1 MYIESINEK
10 MNGEDMN
17 MQAKDQKPNQM
28 NNLVK
33 ASDLLPDTDDTG
45 LRISALEEKNKQ
57 LKTIISRYKHI
68 KNELNKAKA
77 NAEKS
82 NQIKSDFL
90 AMMSHEIRT
99 PMNGVI
105 GMTSLLLD
113 TELTSEQRDYVETIR
128 ISGDSLMTIVNE
140 ILDFSKIESGKLT
153 LEEAPFELRSCIES
167 TLDLFAQKALEKGID
182 LLYLIQPE
190 VAPVYMGDVT
200 RFRQILINLINNA
213 IKFTEKGEIIIKV
226 EKIGEKDGVME
237 ICVSVEDTG
246 IGIENDK
253 IDFLFDPFIQAD
265 TSTTRRY
272 GGTGLGLA
280 ISKQLI
286 NLMGGKI
293 WVKSTINVGSTFFY
307 TLKLKISEQ
316 GKTKLYVRGNIP
328 ELQNCRVL
336 IVDDNQ
342 TNLLILNLHFE
353 TWGIKAFSAD
363 SAEKALEIVKDN
375 ADFDLAVLDMLLPE
389 MDGIQLA
396 QAIKNM
402 PDAKNIPLILLT
414 SLGNFNNIPKDLFV
428 ARLSKPIKMEVL
440 FDMVLKTISNWKKEK
455 LNQDN
460 FDKNLASK
468 LPLKILIAEDNMIN
482 QKLVISLLSKM
493 GYQVDSVTN
502 GREAVEFVSQKK
514 YDIVFMDIQM
524 PGMNGL
530 EATQTILRST
540 IKGNYPRIIAMTANA
555 LEEDKEKCFESG
567 MVDYLCKPIKFNEVQ
582 QVLMKWGK
590 ADKWNRNEL
599 N

>member
-1 MYIESINEK
+1 MYIEDIDGGKDVKGINLQINESK
-10 MNGEDMN
+10 RLQMEGVISGSVLQSNVDD
-17 MQAKDQKPNQM
+17 AKK
-28 NNLVK
+28 
-33 ASDLLPDTDDTG
+33 
-45 LRISALEEKNKQ
+45 RILALEEENKQ
-57 LKTIISRYKHI
+57 LKGIISQHKHI

-77 NAEKS
+77 NAEKL

-113 TELTSEQRDYVETIR
+113 TELTSEQRDFVETIR

-153 LEEAPFELRSCIES
+153 LEEAPFELRTCIET

-190 VAPVYMGDVT
+190 VSSTFLGDVT
-200 RFRQILINLINNA
+200 RFRQILVNLINNA
-213 IKFTEKGEIIIKV
+213 IKFTEKGEIFVKV
-226 EKIGEKDGVME
+226 EKIDEKEGVQE
-237 ICVSVEDTG
+237 ICISVDDTG
-246 IGIENDK
+246 IGIDEDK
-253 IDFLFDPFIQAD
+253 IDYLFDPFIQAD
-265 TSTTRRY
+265 TSTTRKY

-286 NLMGGKI
+286 NLMEGKI
-293 WVKSTINVGSTFFY
+293 WVKSTINVGSTFIY
-307 TLKLKISEQ
+307 TLKLKISDQ
-316 GKTKLYVRGNIP
+316 GKTKLYIKGNIP
-328 ELQNCRVL
+328 ELQNCCAL

-342 TNLLILNLHFE
+342 TNRLILNLQFE
-353 TWGIKAFSAD
+353 SWGIKTVMVD
-363 SAEKALEIVKDN
+363 SAIKALEIIKDN
-375 ADFDLAVLDMLLPE
+375 DDFDLAILDMQLPE

-396 QAIKNM
+396 QAFKSM
-402 PDAKNIPLILLT
+402 SDKKHIPLILLT
-414 SLGNFNNIPKDLFV
+414 SLGHFNNIPKDLFE
-428 ARLSKPIKMEVL
+428 ARLSKPIKMTVL
-440 FDMVLKTISNWKKEK
+440 FDLVLKVISKRKKE
-455 LNQDN
+455 NEDNDN

-493 GYQVDSVTN
+493 GYDVDSVTN
-502 GREAVEFVSQKK
+502 GREAVDFVTRKK

-530 EATQTILRST
+530 EATQTILETQNGIS
-540 IKGNYPRIIAMTANA
+540 PHIIAMTANA
-555 LEEDKEKCFESG
+555 LQEDKEKCFEVG

-582 QVLMKWGK
+582 QVLMKWGRTK
-590 ADKWNRNEL
+590 KK
-599 N
+599 